1 MGYSTIIAAAI
12 IMLTGLAT
20 ILTTGLTSMETIP
33 STITEQVQSAEEKL
47 GEACSLGKIVE
58 VDSHTFR
65 LNITNTDDIALAW

>member
-1 MGYSTIIAAAI
+1 
-12 IMLTGLAT
+12 MLTGLAT

>member
-1 MGYSTIIAAAI
+1 LGYSTIIAAAI

>member
-12 IMLTGLAT
+12 IMLTGSAT
-20 ILTTGLTSMETIP
+20 ILTPGLTSMETIP
-33 STITEQVQSAEEKL
+33 STITEQVQSADEKL
-47 GEACSLGKIVE
+47 GEAYSLGKIVE